1 MGLAWISLALS
12 LASVS
17 RGVDGSRWQEPTSTA
32 QVAEFLR
39 AAGALPDVSPQPKSE
54 FGQLKEETPQYYI
67 RMFEKGGQIFSFR
80 RRDDY
85 FKDFPFSKDKPD
97 VIKRAEDAESRIRR
111 FMDESGLGWEEF
123 DISNTRLVL
132 EHNSRNFTNFA
143 DQRRVYDAFIRERPS
158 DQRRGY
164 RTLRTANISI
174 DAQYGH
180 ILLVISSYL
189 PPAGPWRLTVSAASA
204 REAASAAWAKSG
216 LTFRPEQ
223 LTVRPQW
230 IRTNTLFDYQ
240 PNEMLV
246 AGWVVEVRQNPTD
259 AKIAGLIW
267 VHGETGQVVYNLVPT
282 KATGE

>member
-1 MGLAWISLALS
+1 MTLILLS
-12 LASVS
+12 LVLSTS
-17 RGVDGSRWQEPTSTA
+17 SSNQDGGGSRWHEATSTA
-32 QVAEFLR
+32 QIADVLKAT
-39 AAGALPDVSPQPKSE
+39 GALSNVKPQPRLE

-67 RMFEKGGQIFSFR
+67 RMFEKGGQIFLFR
-80 RRDDY
+80 RRDEY
-85 FKDFPFSKDKPD
+85 FKDYPFSKDKPD
-97 VIKRAEDAESRIRR
+97 VIKNAEDADVRIRR

-132 EHNSRNFTNFA
+132 EHNSRNFTNFS
-143 DQRRVYDAFIRERPS
+143 DQRRVYDAFIRERPA

-189 PPAGPWRLTVSAASA
+189 PPAGPWRLTVSAATA
-204 REAASAAWAKSG
+204 RQAASAEWAKSG
-216 LTFRPEQ
+216 LTYRPEQ

-240 PNEMLV
+240 HSELLV

-267 VHGETGQVVYNLVPT
+267 VHGETGQVVYNLVPA
-282 KATGE
+282 KSTGE